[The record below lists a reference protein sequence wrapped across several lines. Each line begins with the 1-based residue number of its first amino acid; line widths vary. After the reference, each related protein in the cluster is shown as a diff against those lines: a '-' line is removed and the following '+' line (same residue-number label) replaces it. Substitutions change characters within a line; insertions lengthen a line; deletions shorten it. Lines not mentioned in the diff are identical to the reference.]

1 MKLLNQLTARKIAY
15 CLLVLC
21 VAAGL
26 KYAYS
31 QSTSENLTWILGP
44 TASLVELLTGEHF
57 VKEKNIGY
65 VNISRRIAIS
75 PGCSG
80 INFMIA
86 AFCMSAL
93 TLIYATNRKQ
103 YPAIYILA
111 CFAAAYGM
119 TVCTN
124 SLRIILSIHL
134 YRADIYTP
142 SITPEKI
149 HRLAGIA
156 IYFVCLCFLY
166 FGVQKISASQNQA
179 AASRQK
185 NIYNHYKSILIS
197 CLVPLFWYLLIVL
210 ALPALN
216 QASVKNPSLFREH
229 AVYVLLVSF
238 FLFVMMFLLVI
249 WYKSVKPKQEPG
261 QDL

>member
-1 MKLLNQLTARKIAY
+1 MKILNQLTARKIAH
-15 CLLVLC
+15 CLLVLFI
-21 VAAGL
+21 AAGL

-31 QSTSENLTWILGP
+31 RSTSEDLAWILGP
-44 TASLVELLTGEHF
+44 TASLVEFLTGEPF
-57 VKEKNIGY
+57 MKEKDIGY
-65 VNISRRIAIS
+65 VSISQRVAII

-86 AFCMSAL
+86 AFCMSTL
-93 TLIYATNRKQ
+93 TLIYSTNRKQ
-103 YPAIYILA
+103 YPALYILA
-111 CFAAAYGM
+111 CFVAAYSM

-142 SITPEKI
+142 LITPEKI

-166 FGVQKISASQNQA
+166 FGVQKISSSRNHIDAG
-179 AASRQK
+179 RQK
-185 NIYNHYKSILIS
+185 NKYGYYKSILIS

-210 ALPALN
+210 VLPALN

-229 AVYVLLVSF
+229 ATYVLLVSF

-249 WYKSVKPKQEPG
+249 CYKSLKPKQEPG

>member
-1 MKLLNQLTARKIAY
+1 MKTVNQLTARKIAY
-15 CLLVLC
+15 CLLVLFI
-21 VAAGL
+21 AAGL

-31 QSTSENLTWILGP
+31 QSTSEDLTWILGP
-44 TASLVELLTGEHF
+44 TASLVEFLTGEQF
-57 VKEKNIGY
+57 IKEKSIGY
-65 VNISRRIAIS
+65 VSISQRIAII

-93 TLIYATNRKQ
+93 TLVYATNRKQ
-103 YPAIYILA
+103 YPALYILA
-111 CFAAAYGM
+111 GFAAAYGM
-119 TVCTN
+119 TVYTN

-134 YRADIYTP
+134 YRADIYNP
-142 SITPEKI
+142 LITPGII

-166 FGVQKISASQNQA
+166 FGVQRISASRNRVDA
-179 AASRQK
+179 GRQK
-185 NIYNHYKSILIS
+185 NQYSYYKSILIS

-229 AVYVLLVSF
+229 AMYVLPFSF
-238 FLFVMMFLLVI
+238 LLFVMMFLLVI
-249 WYKSVKPKQEPG
+249 CYKSVRPKQEPG
-261 QDL
+261 QD